1 VTEQSQNKEFPQ
13 PEFELRE
20 SPDSYEISLIMP
32 PGIQIDQ
39 PVYAVENQ
47 VLLMQYQIQE
57 KTSQAQEKY
66 QLEVEL
72 PGPVDATKSNGEWAA
87 TWLRIELP
95 KIKFELPSRL
105 KPKWALRNSSLGKP
119 PTSKYPM
126 ATGKAN
132 SNLSR
137 LAGESGIDDVPGPIK
152 R

>member
-47 VLLMQYQIQE
+47 VLLMQYQI
-57 KTSQAQEKY
+57 
-66 QLEVEL
+66 
-72 PGPVDATKSNGEWAA
+72 WAA